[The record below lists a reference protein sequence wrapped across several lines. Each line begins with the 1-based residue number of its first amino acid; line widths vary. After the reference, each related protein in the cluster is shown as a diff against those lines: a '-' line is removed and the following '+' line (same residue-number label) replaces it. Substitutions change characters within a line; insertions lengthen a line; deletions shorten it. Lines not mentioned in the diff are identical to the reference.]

1 MGIWLRWVEK
11 IIIQIFS
18 NLKVSKSVALGK
30 KLKYF
35 TDQNGPKGDHMK
47 MNCEYFQ
54 IQK

>member
-1 MGIWLRWVEK
+1 MAPVGGK
-11 IIIQIFS
+11 NY